1 VPAGT
6 AASAAVTGPEAPARL
21 STGEARYQP
30 GSQDQSPTEP
40 GCERAFL
47 PSNELTADDIQWM
60 TAGRGIIH
68 RELAFRDERAD
79 TLQLWVNPPG
89 ELKMAGTRHQDLRVA
104 GRPVIERHGI
114 RIDLMCR
121 LCRAGSLTL

>member
-1 VPAGT
+1 VRLGT
-6 AASAAVTGPEAPARL
+6 SRAPRTKA
-21 STGEARYQP
+21 P
-30 GSQDQSPTEP
+30 IEP

-68 RELAFRDERAD
+68 REMAFRDERAH

-89 ELKMAGTRHQDLRVA
+89 ALKMAGTRHQDLRVA
-104 GRPVIERHGI
+104 GRPVIERDGI
-114 RIDLMCR
+114 RIDLMSR
-121 LCRAGSLTL
+121 LCRAGSPTLLINSQISLVISHQL